1 MILKENDTQLYI
13 TDAEVCQKLNV
24 LKCYQFNVAIKLK
37 FEFNYFGN
45 FDSIF
50 GWWKQGCSCG
60 REFRFRK
67 VSSLINT

>member
-37 FEFNYFGN
+37 FEFKYFGN
-45 FDSIF
+45 FDSNFWLVETRLQLWEGISF
-50 GWWKQGCSCG
+50 
-60 REFRFRK
+60 
-67 VSSLINT
+67 